1 MTAFLPEESAEG
13 PGGPVDAG
21 ARWTPV
27 DGSPDPRY
35 LYSPEEAAHR
45 LGISRSKVYQLMRAG
60 WLTAIKIGRRTL
72 ISDDEVRVLISRLVA
87 EPGLLARF

>member
-1 MTAFLPEESAEG
+1 MTDFPPEVSARE
-13 PGGPVDAG
+13 PAGPVDG
-21 ARWTPV
+21 GVRWTPV

-45 LGISRSKVYQLMRAG
+45 LGISRSKVYQLIKAR
-60 WLTAIKIGRRTL
+60 WLTSIKIGRRTL
-72 ISDDEVRVLISRLVA
+72 ISDDEVRALISRLVA